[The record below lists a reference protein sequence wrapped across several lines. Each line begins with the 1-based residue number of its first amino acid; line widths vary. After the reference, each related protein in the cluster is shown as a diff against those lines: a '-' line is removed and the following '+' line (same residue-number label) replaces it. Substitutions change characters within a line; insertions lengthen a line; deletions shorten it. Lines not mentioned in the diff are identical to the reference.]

1 MKQKKFVMLGLAM
14 ALVLLLPHA
23 VFADAAKSGDVT
35 DTITW
40 ELTDDGVLYIRGTGE
55 IPDYGDFYKSGNR
68 ASDPAPWEVWHDEIL
83 EIVIEEGIT
92 RIGERAF
99 ANNDIEELYG
109 YYNLTKVTLPRT
121 LVSVG
126 LDAFCEVS
134 YSIEEVH
141 APSLLDWCEIA
152 FEAETPGDPPLFDS
166 NPALHADLYVGGEL
180 LTGRVEFP
188 KELTKVNSL
197 TFADREGLTE
207 VVLHDGVTELGEC
220 CFQDCKDLRYVGLPE
235 GLKSIPDDAFS
246 HCESL
251 DGIVIPD
258 SVTEIGYA
266 SFFECTS
273 LQSINIPAAVTK
285 IEVGAF
291 EGCDALNAVHITDLD
306 AWCRI
311 EFETFFHQHPHFDE
325 GASPARYAKNL
336 YLNGELVTEVVVPD
350 DVTALSGSVFAGW
363 ESLQKVTLPEGL
375 KTIGQAAFLGCT
387 ALTEL
392 RIPASVENVEVYA
405 FGDCTSLERLYIE
418 SPTLI
423 GMELNSF
430 SYEVIWKEVADRI
443 LVPDTYGETDVGT
456 IFDGYAFK
464 GKQDGYAVFEVC
476 RHKQSEEIW
485 QEDCTLLTRCANCKE
500 VLESKTRHQEP
511 AEEFADTEHCQLI
524 TRCPRCKI
532 AYEIKAYHPQT
543 VQIVTIEPTQISV
556 GCAAERCAVCDV
568 LLRMVSVPRL
578 PKTEESSEQAES
590 SAEESS
596 EQPEPSDEE
605 SSAASSS
612 AESLIE
618 VSSARTSAPADD
630 TGFPVGAVVAIVSLL
645 VLAAVGAAVWVVRKK
660 V

>member
-1 MKQKKFVMLGLAM
+1 MKQKKLIVCVCLATV
-14 ALVLLLPHA
+14 LVLLLPHA
-23 VFADAAKSGDVT
+23 VFADTAKSGDVT

-55 IPDYGDFYKSGNR
+55 IPDYGDFYKNGNR
-68 ASDPAPWEVWHDEIL
+68 ASDPSPWELWHDEIKEL
-83 EIVIEEGIT
+83 VIEEGIT

-99 ANNDIEELYG
+99 ADNDIEELYG

-126 LDAFCEVS
+126 LDAFCEAS

-166 NPALHADLYVGGEL
+166 NPALYADLYVGGEL

-197 TFADREGLTE
+197 TFAGREGLTE
-207 VVLHDGVTELGEC
+207 VVLHNGVTELGEC

-246 HCESL
+246 QCESL
-251 DGIVIPD
+251 DGIVIPA

-266 SFFECTS
+266 SFFGCTS

-291 EGCDALNAVHITDLD
+291 VDCDSLNAVHITDLD

-311 EFETFFHQHPHFDE
+311 EFETFFHEHPHFFE
-325 GASPARYAKNL
+325 GASPLRYAKNL

-350 DVTALSGSVFAGW
+350 DVTVLSGSVFAGC

-375 KTIGQAAFLGCT
+375 KTIGQASFWGCT

-392 RIPASVENVEVYA
+392 RIPASVENVEMYA
-405 FGDCTSLERLYIE
+405 FGDCTSLETLYIE
-418 SPTLI
+418 SPVLI
-423 GMELNSF
+423 KSKQNSF
-430 SYEVIWKEVADRI
+430 TYEVIWKDVADRI
-443 LVPDTYGETDVGT
+443 LVPDTYGETDVGA
-456 IFDGYAFK
+456 IFDDCTYE
-464 GKQDGYAVFEVC
+464 GKQDGYSVF
-476 RHKQSEEIW
+476 
-485 QEDCTLLTRCANCKE
+485 
-500 VLESKTRHQEP
+500 KTRKQDGYPIIEGSKHTNLDVREDACSRFTKCLDCGFVLRDFQQHGQVRWEVV
-511 AEEFADTEHCQLI
+511 
-524 TRCPRCKI
+524 K
-532 AYEIKAYHPQT
+532 
-543 VQIVTIEPTQISV
+543 EPTYDEE
-556 GCAAERCAVCDV
+556 GLKE
-568 LLRMVSVPRL
+568 LLCVDCGAWFGDQVIPRL
-578 PKTEESSEQAES
+578 EKPEEGSEPEENSEQAEFSVEESSEPEENSEQAES

-596 EQPEPSDEE
+596 EQTEPSAEESTVTTFSAE
-605 SSAASSS
+605 SSAMASLT
-612 AESLIE
+612 EI
-618 VSSARTSAPADD
+618 SAPADD
-630 TGFPVGAVVAIVSLL
+630 MDFPVGIVIVAVLL
-645 VLAAVGAAVWVVRKK
+645 LTAGGVTVWLVRKK
-660 V
+660 A

>member
-23 VFADAAKSGDVT
+23 VFADAAKSGAVT
-35 DTITW
+35 DTISW

-55 IPDYGDFYKSGNR
+55 IPDYGDFYKNGNR
-68 ASDPAPWEVWHDEIL
+68 ASDPAPWEALHDEIKEL
-83 EIVIEEGIT
+83 VIEEGIT

-99 ANNDIEELYG
+99 ANNDIEDLYG
-109 YYNLTKVTLPRT
+109 YYNLTKVTLPST
-121 LVSVG
+121 LTG
-126 LDAFCEVS
+126 AGIDAFGGAA
-134 YSIEEVH
+134 YYIEEVH

-152 FEAETPGDPPLFDS
+152 FEAETPGDPPIYES
-166 NPALHADLYVGGEL
+166 NPALYADLYVGNEL
-180 LTGRVEFP
+180 LTGKVEFP
-188 KELTKVNSL
+188 KELKKVNTL

-220 CFQDCKDLRYVGLPE
+220 CFRESKDLRYVNLPD
-235 GLKSIPDDAFS
+235 GLKEIPDDTFWG
-246 HCESL
+246 CESL
-251 DGIVIPD
+251 ESVAIPET
-258 SVTEIGYA
+258 VEAIGYA
-266 SFFECTS
+266 AFLDCKS

-306 AWCRI
+306 AWCHI

-325 GASPARYAKNL
+325 GASPVRYAKNL

-350 DVTALSGSVFAGW
+350 DVTVLSGSVFAGW

-392 RIPASVENVEVYA
+392 RIPASVENVYVYA
-405 FGDCTSLERLYIE
+405 FGECTSLERLYIE

-500 VLESKTRHQEP
+500 VLESKTQHQEP

-578 PKTEESSEQAES
+578 PKTEESSTV
-590 SAEESS
+590 EESS
-596 EQPEPSDEE
+596 TPEESSTAEE

-612 AESLIE
+612 AES
-618 VSSARTSAPADD
+618 SSMASLTETSVPADD
-630 TGFPVGAVVAIVSLL
+630 TEFPVGIVIIVLL
-645 VLAAVGAAVWVVRKK
+645 VLAAVGVSVWVVRKK
-660 V
+660 L

>member
-1 MKQKKFVMLGLAM
+1 MKQKKFVMLGLA
-14 ALVLLLPHA
+14 LVLGLLLPHA
-23 VFADAAKSGDVT
+23 VFADTAKSGDVT

-55 IPDYGDFYKSGNR
+55 IPDYGDFYKNGNR
-68 ASDPAPWEVWHDEIL
+68 ASDPAPWETWHDEIKEL
-83 EIVIEEGIT
+83 VIGEGIT

-99 ANNDIEELYG
+99 ADNDIEELYG

-166 NPALHADLYVGGEL
+166 NPALYADLYVGGEL
-180 LTGRVEFP
+180 LTGSVEFP

-197 TFADREGLTE
+197 TFAGREGLTE

-246 HCESL
+246 QCESL
-251 DGIVIPD
+251 DGIVIPE

-266 SFFECTS
+266 SFFGCTS

-311 EFETFFHQHPHFDE
+311 EFETFFHEHPHFFE
-325 GASPARYAKNL
+325 GASPVRFAKNL

-350 DVTALSGSVFAGW
+350 DVTVLSGSVFAGW

-375 KTIGQAAFLGCT
+375 KTIGQAAFFGCT

-392 RIPASVENVEVYA
+392 RIPASVENVGVYA
-405 FGDCTSLERLYIE
+405 FGDCTSLETMYIE

-423 GMELNSF
+423 GMEVD
-430 SYEVIWKEVADRI
+430 SYYYELVWEGIADRF

-456 IFDGYAFK
+456 ILADCQYQGT
-464 GKQDGYAVFEVC
+464 QDGYAVFEVC
-476 RHKQSEEIW
+476 RHKQTEEIW
-485 QEDCTLLTRCANCKE
+485 QEDCTMLTRCANCKE

-511 AEEFADTEHCQLI
+511 AEEFGDTEHCQLI

-543 VQIVTIEPTQISV
+543 VQIVTIEPTETSV
-556 GCAAERCAVCDV
+556 GCAAERCAVCDI

-578 PKTEESSEQAES
+578 PKTEESSAV
-590 SAEESS
+590 EESS
-596 EQPEPSDEE
+596 TPEESSTVEE
-605 SSAASSS
+605 SSAASSF

-618 VSSARTSAPADD
+618 VSSAQTSAPAED
-630 TGFPVGAVVAIVSLL
+630 TDFPVAAVVIIALL

-660 V
+660 A